1 MENNQEHMEVTI
13 GDVVL
18 IKGDDIRDRQYWR

>member
-1 MENNQEHMEVTI
+1 MGNNQEHMEVTI

-18 IKGDDIRDRQYWR
+18 TKGDDMRDRQYWR